1 MAVSLDNEG
10 RRGIFGWIKGLFGYR
25 PETYWEDKIQSIV
38 YKLKEQQ
45 HKLEELSFRM
55 EERAKELFERTVEH
69 LKKASMKD
77 LREDE
82 RRAHY
87 SLARTFAE
95 EIYEIRRFLKA
106 IKFTSISLEKAAMR
120 LQTVRDIKDFRE
132 VLVPVS
138 NLLNGVKDEIAG
150 IFPSIGQAL
159 DEINRSIAELV
170 LHASAGVQTIPSGP
184 LKVDEDVNKILSEAW
199 AAASESVE
207 KNIPEPSKILG
218 IEGQKEPFATKSAE
232 STGAE
237 ATPVDVN
244 LVIES
249 KPARVKAKEAVALP
263 SSLAYAS
270 LSKVEELVLAEIK
283 INKGVINVEELSR
296 KYNVPRE
303 KVLEALQSLTRK
315 GRIKVKAGNVK

>member
-1 MAVSLDNEG
+1 MAISIDSESKKG
-10 RRGIFGWIKGLFGYR
+10 FFGWIKGLFGHKSD
-25 PETYWEDKIQSIV
+25 TYWEDKIQAIV

-69 LKKASMKD
+69 LKKASRKE

-82 RRAHY
+82 RKAHY
-87 SLARTFAE
+87 NLARTFAE

-170 LHASAGVQTIPSGP
+170 VHASAGVHTLPSGP
-184 LKVDEDVNKILSEAW
+184 FKVDEDVNKILNEAW
-199 AAASESVE
+199 AVANETVE
-207 KNIPEPSKILG
+207 KNIPEPSKILS
-218 IEGQKEPFATKSAE
+218 IESQKEALTAKSIE
-232 STGAE
+232 STGTETA
-237 ATPVDVN
+237 PVDVN
-244 LVIES
+244 LVIEP
-249 KPARVKAKEAVALP
+249 KPTSTKAKEAVAIP
-263 SSLAYAS
+263 SSLASAS
-270 LSKVEELVLAEIK
+270 LSKMEELVLAEIK
-283 INKGVINVEELSR
+283 ISKGIINVDELSR

-303 KVLEALQSLTRK
+303 KVLEALHSLSRK
-315 GRIKVKAGNVK
+315 GKIRVKAGKLK